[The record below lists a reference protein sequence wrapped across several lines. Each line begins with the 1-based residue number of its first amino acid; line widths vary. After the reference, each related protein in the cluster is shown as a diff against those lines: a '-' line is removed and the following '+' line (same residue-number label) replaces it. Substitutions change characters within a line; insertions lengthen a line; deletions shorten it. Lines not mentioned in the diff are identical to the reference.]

1 MLATIDKKSIEINLA
16 NILYTIIPYI
26 IWTVYSSTFIK
37 AIMGWLVSGNWT
49 GAYLCLIKLSGS
61 TIYKNEP
68 LKQRQL

>member
-1 MLATIDKKSIEINLA
+1 MLAAIDKKSIEINLA

-26 IWTVYSSTFIK
+26 IWTVYSTFK
-37 AIMGWLVSGNWT
+37 RAIMGWLVSGNWT
-49 GAYLCLIKLSGS
+49 RAYLCLIKLSDS